1 METIKSI
8 LIHDETEQ
16 NLQALNKKKKNRPK
30 RRFQILMLIATV
42 LIVLIGIYFYSDYS
56 KINSLKVNGNYY
68 FNDKEILE
76 MAGISYDT
84 RHLTLVPFVS
94 EGKLQSNELIKSA
107 KIHKTISGVVS
118 IDVEEVDII
127 GTYKENKKIYLLLGD
142 GSNMELNAENQHRMV
157 KYPLIGK
164 FSKEQRTLMAKSFV
178 KESKEVK
185 DEIMMLISEINP
197 HEESYD
203 KHMVE
208 VVMQDGNRIYTS
220 YESMF
225 LLNAYKRTLKDLK
238 KDNVCFV
245 MDSLTESYVTEDCK
259 AFQ

>member
-127 GTYKENKKIYLLLGD
+127 GTYKENKKI
-142 GSNMELNAENQHRMV
+142 
-157 KYPLIGK
+157 
-164 FSKEQRTLMAKSFV
+164 
-178 KESKEVK
+178 
-185 DEIMMLISEINP
+185 
-197 HEESYD
+197 
-203 KHMVE
+203 
-208 VVMQDGNRIYTS
+208 
-220 YESMF
+220 
-225 LLNAYKRTLKDLK
+225 
-238 KDNVCFV
+238 
-245 MDSLTESYVTEDCK
+245 
-259 AFQ
+259 